1 MWFILFGLHHSKFSQ
16 VNSLWLTI
24 VVVLGM
30 FILGC
35 GDIRTGDVEI
45 YGIAKF
51 KMPAFPQTGSNKVQ
65 VFSEMHYQP
74 SYKSQEGPRLL
85 SHPESVPVT
94 GREIVYYSLSEY
106 QDLVMPEFPYDR
118 IKIQELYDINCLV
131 CHGGN
136 LRGDSEQNSSLRAR
150 ILDYMSRGPYPA
162 DLLGE
167 LTVDSEDGEIFA
179 FISNGGRQGYAAIER
194 GRASS
199 SPMPEFRFLLTE
211 YERWSLVKYIR
222 EAQAYGG

>member
-1 MWFILFGLHHSKFSQ
+1 MGLIRLGLYRIKFSETY
-16 VNSLWLTI
+16 SIWLTI
-24 VVVLGM
+24 IVLLG
-30 FILGC
+30 ISIVGC
-35 GDIRTGDVEI
+35 GNIRTGDAEI
-45 YGIAKF
+45 YGVAKF
-51 KMPAFPQTGSNKVQ
+51 KMPAFTQTGSNKVQ

-106 QDLVMPEFPYDR
+106 QDLVMPELSYDAT
-118 IKIQELYDINCLV
+118 KIQELYDINCLV

-136 LRGDSEQNSSLRAR
+136 LRGDSQNDPSIKAP

-162 DLLGE
+162 DLLGDA
-167 LTVDSEDGEIFA
+167 TIDSKDGEIFA

-194 GRASS
+194 GRTSS

-211 YERWSLVKYIR
+211 NERWALVRYIR
-222 EAQAYGG
+222 EAQGSD